1 MTAQKQ
7 RGFLFMLNEAWKR
20 RLINIAHSGTGKEFH
35 LKTRMEFPKTV
46 LGQKIYQSKTM
57 SHTFPWLHK
66 IKGKVL
72 QDEILAG
79 HTSIQIGGPADVLIF
94 PKDIRDIQTILK
106 NKGKTPVYILGE
118 GTNLLV
124 SDRGIRGIIISL
136 KECFKEIK
144 RPLFFNREEGS
155 RRAVI
160 KAGAGVKMSYLA
172 KHTARYSLTGIE
184 HLVGIPGSLGGAVI
198 MNAGAEG
205 TEIGSVLRTVTLI
218 NWNGEIE
225 VLRRENLSFEYRKTV
240 FPNKAGIIIEA
251 EIELGEGTRSEIMT
265 TMDRHL
271 SRRSQTQPLKIPN
284 SGSIFKNP
292 EGDAAGRIIE
302 SIGLKG
308 FSIGNAGVSIRH
320 ANFIVNKGGATA
332 KDVTKLIK
340 HIQKEVKEKT
350 GINLQTEIVTVGD

>member
-1 MTAQKQ
+1 
-7 RGFLFMLNEAWKR
+7 MLNEAWKR
-20 RLINIAHSGTGKEFH
+20 RLINIAHSGSGKEFP

-57 SHTFPWLHK
+57 TNTFPWLHK

-72 QDEILAG
+72 QDEILSR
-79 HTSIQIGGPADVLIF
+79 HTSIKIGGPADVLIF
-94 PKDIRDIQTILK
+94 PKDIQDIQTILK
-106 NKGKTPVYILGE
+106 NKGKTPVHILGE

-124 SDRGIRGIIISL
+124 SDRGVRGIIISL
-136 KECFKEIK
+136 KDCFKEIK
-144 RPLFFNREEGS
+144 RPLFFNRKKDE

-172 KHTARYSLTGIE
+172 KHAARYSLTGIE

-205 TEIGSVLRTVTLI
+205 TEIGAVVRTITLMG
-218 NWNGEIE
+218 WDGKIE
-225 VLRRENLSFEYRKTV
+225 VLKRENLSFQYRKTI
-240 FPNKAGIIIEA
+240 FPNNTGIIVEA
-251 EIELGEGTRSEIMT
+251 EIELEEGDRSTILEA
-265 TMDRHL
+265 MDRHL
-271 SRRSQTQPLKIPN
+271 SKRSKTQPLTIPN

-292 EGDAAGRIIE
+292 ERDTAGRIIE

-308 FSIGNAGVSIRH
+308 FTIGNAGVSIRH

-332 KDVTKLIK
+332 KDVNKLIQ

-350 GINLQTEIVTVGD
+350 GIDLQTEIVIIGD

>member
-1 MTAQKQ
+1 
-7 RGFLFMLNEAWKR
+7 MLNEAWKR
-20 RLINIAHSGTGKEFH
+20 RLINIAHSGSGKEFQ

-57 SHTFPWLHK
+57 NNTFPWLHK

-94 PKDIRDIQTILK
+94 PKNIQDIQTILK
-106 NKGKTPVYILGE
+106 NKGKTPIYILGE

-124 SDRGIRGIIISL
+124 KDRGVRGIMISL
-136 KECFKEIK
+136 KDCFKEIK
-144 RPLFFNREEGS
+144 RPLFFNKAKGA

-160 KAGAGVKMSYLA
+160 KAGAGVKMSYLT
-172 KHTARYSLTGIE
+172 KHAARYSLTGIE
-184 HLVGIPGSLGGAVI
+184 HLVGIPGSLGGAII

-205 TEIGSVLRTVTLI
+205 TEIGSVVRNITLI

-225 VLRRENLSFEYRKTV
+225 VLKRENLSFEYRKTV
-240 FPNKAGIIIEA
+240 FPNTSGIVIEA
-251 EIELGEGTRSEIMT
+251 EIELEEGDRPTILRTI
-265 TMDRHL
+265 DRHL
-271 SRRSQTQPLKIPN
+271 SRRSQTQPLTIPN

-292 EGDAAGRIIE
+292 EIDAAGKIIE

-332 KDVTKLIK
+332 KDVISLIK

-350 GINLQTEIVTVGD
+350 GVDLQTEIVIVGD

>member
-1 MTAQKQ
+1 
-7 RGFLFMLNEAWKR
+7 
-20 RLINIAHSGTGKEFH
+20 
-35 LKTRMEFPKTV
+35 
-46 LGQKIYQSKTM
+46 
-57 SHTFPWLHK
+57 
-66 IKGKVL
+66 
-72 QDEILAG
+72 
-79 HTSIQIGGPADVLIF
+79 
-94 PKDIRDIQTILK
+94 
-106 NKGKTPVYILGE
+106 
-118 GTNLLV
+118 
-124 SDRGIRGIIISL
+124 
-136 KECFKEIK
+136 
-144 RPLFFNREEGS
+144 
-155 RRAVI
+155 
-160 KAGAGVKMSYLA
+160 MSYLA
-172 KHTARYSLTGIE
+172 KHAARYSLTGIE

-218 NWNGEIE
+218 KWDGEIE
-225 VLRRENLSFEYRKTV
+225 VLKRENLSFEYRKTI
-240 FPNKAGIIIEA
+240 FPDKAGIIIEA
-251 EIELGEGTRSEIMT
+251 EIELGEGGRAEIMT

-332 KDVTKLIK
+332 KDVTRLIK

-350 GINLQTEIVTVGD
+350 GVELETEIVIVGD